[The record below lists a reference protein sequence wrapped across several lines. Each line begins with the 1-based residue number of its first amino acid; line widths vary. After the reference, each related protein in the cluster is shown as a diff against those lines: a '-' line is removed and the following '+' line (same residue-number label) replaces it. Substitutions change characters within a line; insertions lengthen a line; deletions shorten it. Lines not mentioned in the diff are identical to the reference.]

1 MIGNGTLYRGLVVV
15 LVATALAACV
25 PVTVNVT
32 FPQQKLDDA
41 ASQIVDMSRRPADA
55 PASGPTPAPAPTP
68 KPGSRLELWLA
79 PLGPREAA
87 AEERPVQMA
96 QAPKTDSDELR
107 RLTESQNRRLG
118 AVQQALARGCA
129 GESNQ
134 GRLEPRPGQGC
145 SGDVAGVIG
154 AENADRQAIVETFM
168 RQNKIAPSDV
178 GRVRASFAKAYRD
191 RVGGGQWVQT
201 DRGEWVKK

>member
-15 LVATALAACV
+15 LVATSLAACV

-55 PASGPTPAPAPTP
+55 PAPGPTPAPAPTP
-68 KPGSRLELWLA
+68 KPGSRLERWLA

>member
-1 MIGNGTLYRGLVVV
+1 MTGNRALHRCLIVV
-15 LVATALAACV
+15 LVAAALAACV

-41 ASQIVDMSRRPADA
+41 ASQIVDMSRRPVGA
-55 PASGPTPAPAPTP
+55 PGSAPTPAPAP
-68 KPGSRLELWLA
+68 KPGSRLERWLA

-87 AEERPVQMA
+87 AEERPVQVA

-129 GESNQ
+129 GENNR
-134 GRLEPRPGQGC
+134 GLLEARPGQGC

-168 RQNKIAPSDV
+168 RQNKIAPSEV

-191 RVGGGQWVQT
+191 RVGGGQWIQT
-201 DRGEWVKK
+201 DRGDWVKK

>member
-1 MIGNGTLYRGLVVV
+1 MIGNGTLYRGLVVG
-15 LVATALAACV
+15 LVATSLAACV

-41 ASQIVDMSRRPADA
+41 ASQIVDMSRRPPDA
-55 PASGPTPAPAPTP
+55 PPSGPTPAPAP
-68 KPGSRLELWLA
+68 KPGSRLERWLA

-87 AEERPVQMA
+87 AEERPVQMV
-96 QAPKTDSDELR
+96 QAPKTDSGELR

-134 GRLEPRPGQGC
+134 GLLEPRPGQGC

-168 RQNKIAPSDV
+168 RQNNIGPSDV

>member
-1 MIGNGTLYRGLVVV
+1 MMANRTLCRLFVV
-15 LVATALAACV
+15 LEATSLAACV
-25 PVTVNVT
+25 PVTVNIT

-55 PASGPTPAPAPTP
+55 PASGPTPAPAP
-68 KPGSRLELWLA
+68 KPGSRLERWLA

-87 AEERPVQMA
+87 AEERPVQIA
-96 QAPKTDSDELR
+96 QTPKTDSEELR
-107 RLTESQNRRLG
+107 RLTESQSRRLG

-134 GRLEPRPGQGC
+134 GLLEPRPGPGC
-145 SGDVAGVIG
+145 PGDVAGVIG
-154 AENADRQAIVETFM
+154 AENADRRAIVETFM
-168 RQNKIAPSDV
+168 RQNKIAPSDI

-191 RVGGGQWVQT
+191 RAGGGQWVQT
-201 DRGEWVKK
+201 DRGDWVRK

>member
-1 MIGNGTLYRGLVVV
+1 M
-15 LVATALAACV
+15 AACLAACV

-41 ASQIVDMSRRPADA
+41 ASQIVDMSRRPGRRAGVGADA
-55 PASGPTPAPAPTP
+55 RAGLPSPARDSSDGW
-68 KPGSRLELWLA
+68 R

-87 AEERPVQMA
+87 AEQRPVQVA

-118 AVQQALARGCA
+118 AVQQWLGRGCV

-134 GRLEPRPGQGC
+134 GLLEPRSGQGC
-145 SGDVAGVIG
+145 SGEVAGIIG

-201 DRGEWVKK
+201 DRGDWVKK